1 MDITLSCADWRHDV
15 LSRWGR
21 LTMNASAE
29 FVPSRERLSELATLT
44 RDPALA
50 FRRDPAFRAKF
61 RNPDEII
68 EGDFT
73 GIGAGTG
80 VVSAR
85 PLRWAS
91 AVSWRRS
98 PKE

>member
-1 MDITLSCADWRHDV
+1 MDITPSRANWRDDV

-21 LTMNASAE
+21 RTMKGSAE
-29 FVPSRERLSELATLT
+29 FAPSRESLSELATLT
-44 RDPALA
+44 SDPALA
-50 FRRDPAFRAKF
+50 FRCDPAFRAKF

-73 GIGAGTG
+73 GIGAGTRA
-80 VVSAR
+80 VSATK
-85 PLRWAS
+85 LRWAS
-91 AVSWRRS
+91 AMSWRRS